1 VNAVT
6 GGIRMKSL
14 TIAGPASGNV
24 TLAGSTAMDGIHG
37 NVTLPATGL
46 TRTYTGAMTLSSN
59 STGLTFTTNGVTL
72 GSAIEVNGVDCGW
85 SLGSALT
92 SSGQNLTVT
101 NGSIDFATYNV
112 TVAAIRS
119 VNTNSRTISCG
130 SGTIALSASEAIAF
144 ATTATPPQPTQ
155 ENQRANLTFNGN
167 TSTINISQ
175 SSATFIGNN
184 QTFNTVAFIGTGT
197 GTSNIY
203 GANTFANLSI
213 AGNTATGI
221 REFVFRENQ
230 TITGTLTLSA
240 GTNATTRMFL
250 NSNSIG
256 QTRTLTVAV
265 FSGGTDVDFRD
276 ITITGAASPIS
287 GTRLGDCKGNSG
299 ITFDAPK
306 TVYVRST
313 SSANWSSTTG
323 WSATSGGA
331 AAVTSFP
338 LAQDTV
344 IFPAATYPATGSTIT
359 IDSPYNIGTIDMS
372 LRTTNT
378 VVVATSTTPAIYGNW
393 INGTG
398 TTISGTGIVLFAGRG
413 SQLITSQGKAF
424 TYTITINSPSGA
436 FVLQDAFTCTSTSNF
451 SMDQGTFDA
460 NNYNVTVTGTF
471 GSSSSTAKTIAI
483 GSGTFAIGDNWN
495 ATTSMTVTGSGT
507 ISMTRATS
515 KSFTGGGLNYT
526 NITLNQGGAG
536 QLNISGNNTFK
547 DITNTY
553 KSTGATII
561 SLGTTTQQVT
571 GFTAA
576 GEAGRILT
584 VQGSSATSPGTL
596 VLIGSTKP
604 DVDYLTITGV
614 RAYSLVDTWYAGANS
629 TNNGSLGWLF
639 EAAPVPSTATGN
651 FFLVFG

>member
-1 VNAVT
+1 
-6 GGIRMKSL
+6 
-14 TIAGPASGNV
+14 
-24 TLAGSTAMDGIHG
+24 
-37 NVTLPATGL
+37 
-46 TRTYTGAMTLSSN
+46 
-59 STGLTFTTNGVTL
+59 
-72 GSAIEVNGVDCGW
+72 
-85 SLGSALT
+85 
-92 SSGQNLTVT
+92 
-101 NGSIDFATYNV
+101 
-112 TVAAIRS
+112 
-119 VNTNSRTISCG
+119 
-130 SGTIALSASEAIAF
+130 
-144 ATTATPPQPTQ
+144 
-155 ENQRANLTFNGN
+155 
-167 TSTINISQ
+167 
-175 SSATFIGNN
+175 
-184 QTFNTVAFIGTGT
+184 
-197 GTSNIY
+197 
-203 GANTFANLSI
+203 
-213 AGNTATGI
+213 
-221 REFVFRENQ
+221 
-230 TITGTLTLSA
+230 
-240 GTNATTRMFL
+240 
-250 NSNSIG
+250 
-256 QTRTLTVAV
+256 
-265 FSGGTDVDFRD
+265 
-276 ITITGAASPIS
+276 
-287 GTRLGDCKGNSG
+287 
-299 ITFDAPK
+299 
-306 TVYVRST
+306 
-313 SSANWSSTTG
+313 
-323 WSATSGGA
+323 
-331 AAVTSFP
+331 
-338 LAQDTV
+338 
-344 IFPAATYPATGSTIT
+344 
-359 IDSPYNIGTIDMS
+359 
-372 LRTTNT
+372 
-378 VVVATSTTPAIYGNW
+378 
-393 INGTG
+393 
-398 TTISGTGIVLFAGRG
+398 
-413 SQLITSQGKAF
+413 
-424 TYTITINSPSGA
+424 
-436 FVLQDAFTCTSTSNF
+436 
-451 SMDQGTFDA
+451 MDQGTFDA